1 MQVWLPVPL
10 REVTT
15 VDILIVTGMV
25 LIAIKPYYNIL
36 ELALSPVEC
45 GNNLGDLFSYTSRT
59 VTKYCYITNEKL

>member
-36 ELALSPVEC
+36 ELALSPSC
-45 GNNLGDLFSYTSRT
+45 GVWEQFG
-59 VTKYCYITNEKL
+59 